1 MASGTSGMSQKI
13 TELTEKLEKSCLEVE
28 KLREDYKEI
37 CSKTLE
43 MRKEKIKFEH
53 QVEEQKVQY
62 NTTYLTKT
70 SEKLEVRKK
79 NRFSS
84 LLNFV
89 HINFCRN
96 IIY

>member
-28 KLREDYKEI
+28 KLRDDYNEI

-43 MRKEKIKFEH
+43 MRKEKIKLEH
-53 QVEEQKVQY
+53 QVEEQRVQY
-62 NTTYLTKT
+62 DTAYLTKT

-79 NRFSS
+79 LY
-84 LLNFV
+84 LL
-89 HINFCRN
+89 
-96 IIY
+96 IY